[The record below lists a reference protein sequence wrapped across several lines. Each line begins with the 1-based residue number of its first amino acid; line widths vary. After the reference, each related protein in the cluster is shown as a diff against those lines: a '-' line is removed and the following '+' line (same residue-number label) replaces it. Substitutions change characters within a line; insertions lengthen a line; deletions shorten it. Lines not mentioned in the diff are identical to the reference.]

1 MSHQEQLGAY
11 LKRAR
16 LSASLTLRAVEK
28 KTGISNGYLSQLESG
43 RVRRPSPMN
52 LHKLSELYRLPY
64 AEVMETA
71 GYPVPS
77 TQYSNEEQRF
87 FARIGDTSNEEK
99 EALLEY
105 LEFIR
110 TRRKQQQQ

>member
-1 MSHQEQLGAY
+1 MSHEEQLGSY

-16 LSASLTLRAVEK
+16 NTAGLTLRAVEGE
-28 KTGISNGYLSQLESG
+28 TGISNGYLSQLESG
-43 RVRRPSPMN
+43 QVRRPSPMN

-64 AEVMETA
+64 AEVMEAA
-71 GYPVPS
+71 GYPIPS

-87 FARIGDTSNEEK
+87 FARLGETSNEEK

-105 LEFIR
+105 LEFMR
-110 TRRKQQQQ
+110 TRRKR

>member
-1 MSHQEQLGAY
+1 MSEENQLGAY

-16 LSASLTLRAVEK
+16 LRERLTLRAVEK
-28 KTGISNGYLSQLESG
+28 ATGISNGYLSQLESG

-52 LHKLSELYRLPY
+52 LHKLSQLYRLPY
-64 AEVMETA
+64 ADLLEAA
-71 GYPVPS
+71 GYPIPS

-87 FARIGDTSNEEK
+87 FARIGETSNEEK

-105 LEFIR
+105 LEFMR
-110 TRRKQQQQ
+110 TRRRQ

>member
-1 MSHQEQLGAY
+1 MSHEEQLGTC

-16 LSASLTLRAVEK
+16 KTAGLTLRAVEE

-43 RVRRPSPMN
+43 QVRRPSPMN

-64 AEVMETA
+64 AEVMEAA
-71 GYPVPS
+71 GYPIPS
-77 TQYSNEEQRF
+77 TQYSNEDQRF
-87 FARIGDTSNEEK
+87 FARIGETSNEEK

-105 LEFIR
+105 LEFMR
-110 TRRKQQQQ
+110 TRRRQ

>member
-1 MSHQEQLGAY
+1 MSHEEQLGTY

-16 LSASLTLRAVEK
+16 KTVGLTLRAVEGE
-28 KTGISNGYLSQLESG
+28 TGISNGYLSQLESG
-43 RVRRPSPMN
+43 QVRRPSPVN

-64 AEVMETA
+64 AEMMEAA
-71 GYPVPS
+71 GYPIPS

-87 FARIGDTSNEEK
+87 FARIGETSHEEK

-105 LEFIR
+105 LEFMR
-110 TRRKQQQQ
+110 TRKKR

>member
-1 MSHQEQLGAY
+1 MSHEDQLGAY

-16 LSASLTLRAVEK
+16 KTAGLTLRAVEG

-43 RVRRPSPMN
+43 QVRRPSPMN

-64 AEVMETA
+64 AEVMEAA
-71 GYPVPS
+71 GYPIPS

-87 FARIGDTSNEEK
+87 FARIGETSNEEK

-105 LEFIR
+105 LEFMR
-110 TRRKQQQQ
+110 TRRKR

>member
-1 MSHQEQLGAY
+1 MSHEEQLGTY

-16 LSASLTLRAVEK
+16 KTAGLTLRAVEGE
-28 KTGISNGYLSQLESG
+28 TGISNGYLSQLEG
-43 RVRRPSPMN
+43 GQVRRPSPTN

-64 AEVMETA
+64 AEVMEAA
-71 GYPVPS
+71 GYPIPS

-87 FARIGDTSNEEK
+87 FSRIGETSNEEK

-105 LEFIR
+105 LEFMR
-110 TRRKQQQQ
+110 TRRKR